1 MKKYLLSTLAIAGL
15 LTLNSTAKAEDNFM
29 GMGMSDA
36 YAVMQAGFG
45 FGQKDY
51 KESGVVALGAGYHL
65 NSYLKSDLTVGFR
78 GFGKL
83 EQKKEHRKVDAWAIP
98 VLMNVYASIPY
109 KNMSVYAM
117 GGLGMSYNMLDNDK
131 EIRGDDK
138 MNFAWTVGG
147 GIGYKLTECWG
158 LDLGYRYV
166 DLGEGR
172 SKLKDRDVRMK
183 QNMRSHDVLL
193 SARYY
198 F

>member
-1 MKKYLLSTLAIAGL
+1 MKKYLLSSLAIAGL
-15 LTLNSTAKAEDNFM
+15 FGITLEAHAGEFM

-36 YAVMQAGFG
+36 YAIMQAGFG

-51 KESGVVALGAGYHL
+51 KESGVFAVGGGYHL
-65 NSYLKSDLTVGFR
+65 NQYLHSDITVGFR
-78 GFGKL
+78 GWGKV
-83 EQKKEHRKVDAWAIP
+83 EQKDRKEVDSWSIP
-98 VLMNVYASIPY
+98 ALMNVYASIPY
-109 KNMSVYAM
+109 KQMSVYAM
-117 GGLGMSYNMLDNDK
+117 GGLGASYNMLDSNRTTK
-131 EIRGDDK
+131 GDDK
-138 MNFAWTVGG
+138 LNFAWTVGG
-147 GIGYKLTECWG
+147 GFGYRLNECWS

-172 SKLKDRDVRMK
+172 SKFKDGSGRMK